1 MLIRKGGKSKKGL
14 DDNKKVYYCWL
25 LRIEQSALFSSATDG
40 KLESERY
47 RLGRVNNG
55 LSDKTKMT
63 FAVCRMADTAS
74 VMFCQQ
80 DFLRKNKKKRD
91 AGYPVLAP
99 DVLWMGILQI
109 LRFYRVGKP
118 VV

>member
-1 MLIRKGGKSKKGL
+1 M
-14 DDNKKVYYCWL
+14 
-25 LRIEQSALFSSATDG
+25 FSSATDG

-55 LSDKTKMT
+55 LSDKKKMT
-63 FAVCRMADTAS
+63 FVVCRMADTAS

-91 AGYPVLAP
+91 AGYSALAP
-99 DVLWMGILQI
+99 DVLLEI
-109 LRFYRVGKP
+109 YRHSAITGREAYVTKGNIPYNRSDGRRRYKGKERHAVP
-118 VV
+118 P